1 MKKLL
6 LLFAMVLT
14 VCSTAMAEV
23 LNDESA
29 VGTIGTLNG
38 REAMVVDLGGSI
50 GKVAVATR
58 NVGATDVNDYGTQFS
73 SEADFDPASL
83 NLTDGWYV
91 PTIEE
96 LSALKDRLQPSSDNT
111 GFEYTVGESALFL
124 PGVEHDLSGKIMY
137 VGKYM
142 SSSQLN
148 TIYHSLAFYF
158 YPKNR
163 IQTGDNRGQQYPATI
178 RPFHKLSAPANK
190 IYYTSSDGNVVTPS
204 NNDFNVSIISNTYDN
219 GQGVIIFDGDLTSI
233 GFNAFYRKGTLT
245 SVIIPASVASI
256 GGNAFYECSGLAS
269 LTLAEGSQLET
280 IGNAAFSN
288 TGITGELTFPASLKT
303 IGGFAF
309 NGCSKLSSLTFTEG
323 SQLETIGSD
332 AFKGTAISGE
342 LTLPVSLK
350 TIGDWVFNATR
361 LTAVNIPASVT
372 SIGDYAFNGCSSLAT
387 LTFAEDSQLE
397 AIGGHAFS
405 GTLISGELTLPA
417 SLKTIGESAFNGCS
431 SLTKLTFAEGSQ
443 LKNIGSLAF
452 AGTAISGELTLPA
465 SVTTIEGNAF
475 SNCSL
480 TKVYMSSEDL
490 SGSYSLIFNAGAV
503 IIVPAELYELYKNH
517 FEYYNKVEVE
527 PLSDWQEYTIAQIKA
542 AMKTANTISDTDKT
556 TIAGYISTIEDAT
569 TFDGTLETYY
579 AALALIN
586 QQKAFEEKVKGVLGD
601 LGTGHTGPAIRV
613 TGKNGK
619 SIMLFELD
627 KVEFVNID
635 VIGQGEAEATGIGN
649 VRWIQLWEGGPKFAE
664 YNLGAT
670 SATEFGGYYTWGGM
684 YKNGKGITWD
694 GTYNEGSSVLSGE
707 ADTATN
713 LWGSNWRMPTIE
725 DFNNLLANCNA
736 EWTTID
742 GVNGCKF
749 TGKGDYKYNSIFLPA
764 AGSCDG
770 YPDSNAV
777 VTNQGDRGYYFT
789 STPKASNIGHA
800 LMVTS
805 SSQYL
810 SACNRNTGNSIRA
823 VLNEE

>member
-1 MKKLL
+1 
-6 LLFAMVLT
+6 MVLT
-14 VCSTAMAEV
+14 VCSTAMAET
-23 LNDESA
+23 LTAESA
-29 VGTIGTLNG
+29 VGTVGILAG
-38 REAMVVDLGGSI
+38 REAMVVYLGGSI

-58 NVGATDVNDYGTQFS
+58 NVGATDVNDYGTSFS
-73 SEADFDPASL
+73 AEDALDPDK
-83 NLTDGWYV
+83 NGLTDGWYV
-91 PTIEE
+91 PSMEE
-96 LSALKDRLQPSSDNT
+96 LVALSENLKDNDDKDSKYGLEWQVSETATLYVPAT
-111 GFEYTVGESALFL
+111 ILIYGEYGGF
-124 PGVEHDLSGKIMY
+124 
-137 VGKYM
+137 YM
-142 SSSQLN
+142 SSSQSKSILAFIYDATKGLTKMVVDN
-148 TIYHSLAFYF
+148 QETIYSQFV
-158 YPKNR
+158 
-163 IQTGDNRGQQYPATI
+163 I
-178 RPFHKLSAPANK
+178 RPFHKLPTKNQCLF
-190 IYYTSSDGNVVTPS
+190 YTSSDGNVVTPS

-332 AFKGTAISGE
+332 AFNSTAISGE

-569 TFDGTLETYY
+569 TFDEATTAYY
-579 AALALIN
+579 TALALID

-764 AGSCDG
+764 AGSCNG

-789 STPKASNIGHA
+789 STPKANNIGHA

>member
-1 MKKLL
+1 MPL
-6 LLFAMVLT
+6 
-14 VCSTAMAEV
+14 
-23 LNDESA
+23 
-29 VGTIGTLNG
+29 
-38 REAMVVDLGGSI
+38 
-50 GKVAVATR
+50 
-58 NVGATDVNDYGTQFS
+58 
-73 SEADFDPASL
+73 
-83 NLTDGWYV
+83 
-91 PTIEE
+91 
-96 LSALKDRLQPSSDNT
+96 
-111 GFEYTVGESALFL
+111 
-124 PGVEHDLSGKIMY
+124 VE
-137 VGKYM
+137 
-142 SSSQLN
+142 N
-148 TIYHSLAFYF
+148 C
-158 YPKNR
+158 R
-163 IQTGDNRGQQYPATI
+163 
-178 RPFHKLSAPANK
+178 
-190 IYYTSSDGNVVTPS
+190 IYYTSSDGNVITP
-204 NNDFNVSIISNTYDN
+204 NDIDTFNVSIVSNTYDN
-219 GQGVIIFDGDLTSI
+219 GQGVIIFDGELTRI
-233 GFNAFYRKGTLT
+233 GNYAFSGKSTLT
-245 SVIIPASVASI
+245 SV
-256 GGNAFYECSGLAS
+256 
-269 LTLAEGSQLET
+269 
-280 IGNAAFSN
+280 
-288 TGITGELTFPASLKT
+288 TFPASLKT
-303 IGGFAF
+303 IGSDAFNETQITSVTIPASVTSIGGFAF

-323 SQLETIGSD
+323 SQLETIGD
-332 AFKGTAISGE
+332 GAFKGTAISGE

-350 TIGDWVFNATR
+350 TIGRWAFHATM
-361 LTAVNIPASVT
+361 LTAVTIPASVT
-372 SIGDYAFNGCSSLAT
+372 SIGGY
-387 LTFAEDSQLE
+387 
-397 AIGGHAFS
+397 AFS

-417 SLKTIGESAFNGCS
+417 SLKTIGESAFDGCS
-431 SLTKLTFAEGSQ
+431 GLTKLTFAEGSQ
-443 LKNIGSLAF
+443 LETIGGSAF
-452 AGTAISGELTLPA
+452 NDTAISGELTLPA
-465 SVTTIEGNAF
+465 SVTTIGGDAF
-475 SNCSL
+475 GNCSL

-490 SGSYSLIFNAGAV
+490 SGSHSSIFNAGAV
-503 IIVPAELYELYKNH
+503 IIVPAELYELYKSH
-517 FEYYNKVEVE
+517 FYRYNKVEVE
-527 PLSDWQEYTIAQIKA
+527 PFSDWQEYTIAQIEA

-556 TIAGYISTIEDAT
+556 TIAGYISTIENAT
-569 TFDGTLETYY
+569 TLDGTLETYY

-684 YKNGKGITWD
+684 YKNGDGIAWD
-694 GTYNEGSSVLSGE
+694 GTYNEGTSDLSGE
-707 ADTATN
+707 TDTATN
-713 LWGSNWRMPTIE
+713 LWGSNWRMPTSE

-764 AGSCDG
+764 AGSCNE
-770 YPDSNAV
+770 YPGSNAV
-777 VTNQGDRGYYFT
+777 VANQGDRGYYFT

>member
-1 MKKLL
+1 MKRLT
-6 LLFAMVLT
+6 LFLALALT
-14 VCSTAMAEV
+14 VCSTAMAET
-23 LNDESA
+23 LTAESE
-29 VGTIGTLNG
+29 VGTVGILAG

-50 GKVAVATR
+50 GKVAVATK
-58 NVGATDVNDYGTQFS
+58 NLGATGVNDYGTIIESNEDYDPS
-73 SEADFDPASL
+73 SLA
-83 NLTDGWYV
+83 LTDGWYV
-91 PTIEE
+91 PTIAE
-96 LSALKDRLQPSSDNT
+96 LAALKNMFQLKEDNT
-111 GFEYTVGESALFL
+111 GYEYKVEESVLTF
-124 PGVEHDLSGKIMY
+124 PGCPKEIGVNTMY
-137 VGKYM
+137 VGKYL
-142 SSSQLN
+142 SSSKPN
-148 TIYHSLAFYF
+148 TRYHSLAFAI
-158 YPKNR
+158 PMTQ
-163 IQTGDNRGQQYPATI
+163 ITIGDNSGSNFPCAI
-178 RPFHKLSAPANK
+178 RPFHKMPLVENCR
-190 IYYTSSDGNVVTPS
+190 IYYTSSDGNVVTPNS
-204 NNDFNVSIISNTYDN
+204 ADFNVSIVSNDYKD
-219 GQGVIIFDGDLTSI
+219 GQGVIIFDGELTSI
-233 GFNAFYRKGTLT
+233 GKDAFSGKSTLT
-245 SVIIPASVASI
+245 SVTLPASVTSI
-256 GGNAFYECSGLAS
+256 KDAAFYECAS
-269 LTLAEGSQLET
+269 LTYFTFADNSKLEMIAENAFIGTAISGQLDLPASLKSIGFAAFSGTQITAVTIPALVTTIGRKAFAGCSNLATLNFADGSQLET
-280 IGNAAFSN
+280 IEKQAFEG
-288 TGITGELTFPASLKT
+288 TQITAVTIPAKVRTIDTWAFYNCRQLSSLTFAEGSELKT
-303 IGGFAF
+303 IGGSAF
-309 NGCSKLSSLTFTEG
+309 NS
-323 SQLETIGSD
+323 
-332 AFKGTAISGE
+332 TAISGDF
-342 LTLPVSLK
+342 T
-350 TIGDWVFNATR
+350 F
-361 LTAVNIPASVT
+361 PASVT
-372 SIGDYAFNGCSSLAT
+372 SIQG
-387 LTFAEDSQLE
+387 
-397 AIGGHAFS
+397 
-405 GTLISGELTLPA
+405 
-417 SLKTIGESAFNGCS
+417 SAFENC
-431 SLTKLTFAEGSQ
+431 Q
-443 LKNIGSLAF
+443 LSKI
-452 AGTAISGELTLPA
+452 
-465 SVTTIEGNAF
+465 
-475 SNCSL
+475 
-480 TKVYMSSEDL
+480 YMSLEDL
-490 SGSYSLIFNAGAV
+490 SNITNNAFNSGAV
-503 IIVPAELYELYKNH
+503 ILVPINLYETYKTH
-517 FEYYNKVEVE
+517 FDGHNKVEVT
-527 PLSDWQEYTIAQIKA
+527 PLKDWQEYAIGQIET
-542 AMKTANTISDTDKT
+542 AMKQAHTIPDTDKAT
-556 TIAGYISTIEDAT
+556 IEGYIAGIRDAESFDEICTIRDV
-569 TFDGTLETYY
+569 
-579 AALALIN
+579 ALALIN
-586 QQKAFEEKVKGVLGD
+586 QQKAFEEKVKDVLGD